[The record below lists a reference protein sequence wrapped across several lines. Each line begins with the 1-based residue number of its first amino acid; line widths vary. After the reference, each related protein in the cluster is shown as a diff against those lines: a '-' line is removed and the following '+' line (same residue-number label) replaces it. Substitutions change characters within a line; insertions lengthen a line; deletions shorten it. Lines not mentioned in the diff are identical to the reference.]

1 MLEMR
6 HVTIG
11 RAKALY
17 SVDEVALLPGKLVAL
32 IGANGAGK
40 STLLDAIAL
49 GEETNGEIR
58 LNDAAIASLSLR
70 ERALLVALVESRFH
84 GTEYLSTQEY
94 LDLGRF
100 PHTGFQGLL
109 SHSDKEVVNR
119 VVEQLQ
125 LQHLLRQ
132 STATLSDGERQR
144 ASIARALIQET
155 AVILLDEPTSFLDYP
170 NKRAIMQLLKTIA
183 HEQQKII
190 LLASH
195 DLELCLDYCDECLV
209 INPETRKLE
218 HYPVTELPLTELVKK
233 AFGASFPV

>member
-17 SVDEVALLPGKLVAL
+17 SIDEVALIPGKLVAL

-49 GEETNGEIR
+49 GDYRSGEIR
-58 LNDAAIASLSLR
+58 LNHSSIANLSLR

-218 HYPVTELPLTELVKK
+218 HYPVTELPLNELVKK
-233 AFGASFPV
+233 AFGASFSV

>member
-6 HVTIG
+6 QVNIG
-11 RAKALY
+11 RTKKLY
-17 SVDEVALLPGKLVAL
+17 SIDDVTLHPGKMYAL

-49 GEETNGEIR
+49 GAYTGGEIR
-58 LNDAAIASLSLR
+58 LNNYPLADRTLR

-84 GTEYLSTQEY
+84 GSEYLSTQEY

-100 PHTGFQGLL
+100 PHTGFQGILTDA
-109 SHSDKEVVNR
+109 DKAVVNR

-125 LQHLLRQ
+125 LEPLLPQ

-155 AVILLDEPTSFLDYP
+155 AIILLDEPTSFLDYP

-209 INPETRKLE
+209 INPETQRLE
-218 HYPVTELPLTELVKK
+218 QYPVENLSLNELIKR
-233 AFGASFPV
+233 AFGE

>member
-6 HVTIG
+6 QVNIG
-11 RAKALY
+11 RAKTLY
-17 SVDEVALLPGKLVAL
+17 SIDEVTLLPGKLYAL

-49 GEETNGEIR
+49 GDYRSGEIR
-58 LNDAAIASLSLR
+58 LNHSSIANLSLR

-84 GTEYLSTQEY
+84 GSEYLSTQEY

-109 SHSDKEVVNR
+109 TDSDKAVVNR

-125 LQHLLRQ
+125 LAHLLKQ
-132 STATLSDGERQR
+132 STSTLSDGERQR

-155 AVILLDEPTSFLDYP
+155 VLILLDEPTSFLDYP

-183 HEQQKII
+183 HEQQKMI

-209 INPETRKLE
+209 INPESKQLE
-218 HYPVTELPLTELVKK
+218 QYPVADFPLNELITK
-233 AFGASFPV
+233 AFGV

>member
-6 HVTIG
+6 QVNIG
-11 RAKALY
+11 RTKTLY
-17 SVDEVALLPGKLVAL
+17 SIDEVTLHPGKLYAL

-49 GEETNGEIR
+49 GDYRSGEIR
-58 LNDAAIASLSLR
+58 LNNSSIANLSLR
-70 ERALLVALVESRFH
+70 ERALSVALVESRFH
-84 GTEYLSTQEY
+84 GSEYLSTQEY

-109 SHSDKEVVNR
+109 SDSDKAVVNR

-125 LQHLLRQ
+125 LEHLLKQ
-132 STATLSDGERQR
+132 STSTLSDGERQR

-155 AVILLDEPTSFLDYP
+155 VVILLDEPTSFLDYP

-183 HEQQKII
+183 HEQQKMI

-195 DLELCLDYCDECLV
+195 DLELCLDYCDESLV
-209 INPETRKLE
+209 INPETKQLE
-218 HYPVTELPLTELVKK
+218 QYQVAGLPLNELITK
-233 AFGASFPV
+233 AFGA

>member
-17 SVDEVALLPGKLVAL
+17 SIDEVALLPGKLVAL

-49 GEETNGEIR
+49 GEETSGEIC
-58 LNDAAIASLSLR
+58 LNDAAIACLSLR

-155 AVILLDEPTSFLDYP
+155 TVILLDEPTSFLDYP

-218 HYPVTELPLTELVKK
+218 HYPVTELPLNELVNK

>member
-6 HVTIG
+6 QVNIG
-11 RAKALY
+11 RAKTLY
-17 SVDEVALLPGKLVAL
+17 SIDEVTLHPGKLYAL

-49 GEETNGEIR
+49 GAYTEGEIR
-58 LNDAAIASLSLR
+58 LNNFLLVERTLR

-84 GTEYLSTQEY
+84 GSEYLSTQEY
-94 LDLGRF
+94 LELGRF

-109 SHSDKEVVNR
+109 TDSDKTVVNR

-125 LQHLLRQ
+125 LEQLLLQ
-132 STATLSDGERQR
+132 STVTLSDGERQR

-155 AVILLDEPTSFLDYP
+155 EVILLDEPTSFLDYP
-170 NKRAIMQLLKTIA
+170 NKRSIMQLLKTIA

-195 DLELCLDYCDECLV
+195 DLELCLDYCDGCLV
-209 INPETRKLE
+209 INPKNKQLE
-218 HYPVTELPLTELVKK
+218 QYAVEGLTIQDLITK
-233 AFGASFPV
+233 AFY

>member
-6 HVTIG
+6 HVNIG
-11 RAKALY
+11 RAKTLY
-17 SVDEVALLPGKLVAL
+17 SIDEVTLLPGKLYAL
-32 IGANGAGK
+32 IGSNGAGK

-49 GEETNGEIR
+49 GDYRSGEIR
-58 LNDAAIASLSLR
+58 LNHSSIANLSLR
-70 ERALLVALVESRFH
+70 ERALSVALVESRFF
-84 GTEYLSTQEY
+84 GSEYLSTQEY

-109 SHSDKEVVNR
+109 TDSDKAVVNR

-125 LQHLLRQ
+125 LAHLLKQ
-132 STATLSDGERQR
+132 STSTLSDGERQR

-155 AVILLDEPTSFLDYP
+155 VLILLDEPTSFLDYP

-183 HEQQKII
+183 HEQQKMI

-209 INPETRKLE
+209 INPESKQLE
-218 HYPVTELPLTELVKK
+218 QYPVADLPLNELITK
-233 AFGASFPV
+233 AFGV

>member
-32 IGANGAGK
+32 VGANGAGK

-49 GEETNGEIR
+49 GEETSGQIR
-58 LNDAAIASLSLR
+58 LNDAAMASLSLR

-132 STATLSDGERQR
+132 STVTLSDGERQR

-218 HYPVTELPLTELVKK
+218 HYPVTELPLNELVKK